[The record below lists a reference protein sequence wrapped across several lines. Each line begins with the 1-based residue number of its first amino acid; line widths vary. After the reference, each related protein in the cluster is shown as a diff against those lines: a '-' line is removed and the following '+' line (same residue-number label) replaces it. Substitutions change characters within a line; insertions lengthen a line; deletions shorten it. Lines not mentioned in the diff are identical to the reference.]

1 MLRVSGLFIYPVK
14 SCRGLSLDVA
24 NVDELGLVGD
34 RRFLVVDETGK
45 FLTQR
50 THARMAQIATA
61 LDAERLTLSAQG
73 AGSVSIARAPDPGA
87 PLRGVTV
94 WKHND
99 LQAED
104 CGPEAAQ
111 WLSGFLGARLSL
123 VRIGPAFE
131 RNVLKKAGR
140 PGDVFNFADAVPV
153 LIAGEASLAD
163 LNDCIQENGG
173 EPVPM
178 DRFRPNIVVSG
189 GAPFAEDDWPT
200 ARIGDV
206 VLRNAGKSIRCIVTT
221 TDQLTG
227 ERGKEP
233 LRTLATYR
241 RDATD
246 PTGVCFG
253 TNFINETKCGVLR
266 VGAEVVVGGGAV

>member
-14 SCRGLSLDVA
+14 SCRGLSLNVA
-24 NVDELGLVGD
+24 GLDDLGLVGD

-61 LDAERLTLSAQG
+61 LDAERLTLSAEG
-73 AGSVSIARAPDPGA
+73 AGSVSVARAPDPRA
-87 PLRGVTV
+87 PLRTVTV
-94 WKHND
+94 WKHSA

-104 CGPEAAQ
+104 CGPEAAR
-111 WLSGFLGARLSL
+111 WLSDFLGVRLSL

-131 RNVLKKAGR
+131 RKVLKKAGR
-140 PGDVFNFADAVPV
+140 PGDVFNFADAVPL
-153 LIAGEASLAD
+153 LIAGEASLTD
-163 LNDCIQENGG
+163 LNDRIQENGG

-178 DRFRPNIVVSG
+178 DRFRPNLVVSG
-189 GAPFAEDDWPT
+189 GTPFAEDDWPRV
-200 ARIGDV
+200 RIGDV
-206 VLRNAGKSIRCIVTT
+206 ALRNAGKSIRCIVTT
-221 TDQLTG
+221 TDQQTG

-233 LRTLATYR
+233 LRTLATFR
-241 RDATD
+241 RDTDD

-253 TNFINETKCGVLR
+253 TNFIHETKRGTLR
-266 VGAEVVVGGGAV
+266 VGDAVVVGTEP